1 LDKRNKNKMKN
12 HVFII
17 VFFAIILGGF
27 TLMQSQDKESEVESI
42 KIPDNAEKA
51 IFAGGCFWCMEAV
64 FQETEGVISVVSGYT
79 GGEKENPTYEE
90 VISGNTGH
98 YETVE
103 IIYDPKDI
111 SYKSLLD
118 IFWRN
123 IDPVDDLGQFVD
135 KGSQYKTA
143 IFYLNETQK
152 DLAEKSKKDLED
164 SGNFDKQI
172 VTEVLPAQEFYNA
185 EEYHQ
190 DYYKKRT
197 LQYNL
202 YNQGSGRKERLKDL
216 WG

>member
-1 LDKRNKNKMKN
+1 MKKQI
-12 HVFII
+12 FII

-27 TLMQSQDKESEVESI
+27 ALMQSQDKESEVESI

-64 FQETEGVISVVSGYT
+64 FQETEGVISVVSGYA

-103 IIYDPKDI
+103 IIYDPKKI
-111 SYKSLLD
+111 SYKELLE

-123 IDPVDDLGQFVD
+123 IDPVDESGQFVD

-152 DLAEKSKKDLED
+152 ELAEKSKQDLGD
-164 SGNFDKQI
+164 LGNFDKPI
-172 VTEVLPAQEFYNA
+172 VTEVLPAQEFYKA

-202 YNQGSGRKERLKDL
+202 YYQGSGRKGRLNDL